1 MDDEKYTKINKN
13 QSMKN
18 IAFDILEISER
29 PMHYQELTRIM
40 IHIVGYRSQGKC
52 PCATLNSEIGR
63 DNKFLKNRGIV
74 ELKDWKHPAN
84 EAPKTIDKS
93 QRSNFGNEIL
103 KDFKKTLNVKI
114 PRTIL
119 KNEMKESYGTG
130 IIEHDNFPKTYRV
143 PIDRT
148 R

>member
-1 MDDEKYTKINKN
+1 MDDEKYKNINKN

-18 IAFDILEISER
+18 IAYDILEISER
-29 PMHYQELTRIM
+29 PIHYHELTRIM

-52 PCATLNSEIGR
+52 PWATLNSEIGR
-63 DNKFLKNRGIV
+63 DSRFLKNRGIV
-74 ELKDWKHPAN
+74 ELKEWKHPAN
-84 EAPKTIDKS
+84 ESPMTIDKS

-103 KDFKKTLNVKI
+103 KYFKKTPNVKI

-119 KNEMKESYGTG
+119 KNEIKESYGTG
-130 IIEHDNFPKTYRV
+130 IIENDNSPKTYRV